1 MSVAGLAPAPF
12 STRPVTRRGR
22 IGWWAFGGAIVL
34 LAVVGL
40 LSMQTGLHG
49 DLRTINPNPGPAP
62 YPPVLGV
69 ENWPLVTSATS
80 VVLTLGLLATCTWL
94 SLRQRRL
101 HWSAVLALA
110 TLFTGFLDPLA
121 NWATFTVFDP
131 RVAHFPPSWP
141 WVGIAPLTEPSLSFL
156 GGYASYYFLTGLAL
170 YWMHERFV
178 RPRAQAESW
187 AGRHA
192 LLTLFL
198 FAAAVSV
205 PINAIIQLQWL
216 YVGLFVYTEAA
227 GPIIHVGH
235 VQLPLFMALYDA
247 FLYATIA
254 LLCRHD
260 PNGQSVVLV
269 ALARRLPSGRTRS
282 EVTSVRLVLIA
293 TALLFV
299 AYLVPIGVMSAL
311 RVGGLANPSYDR
323 WPFPTVKIIS

>member
-1 MSVAGLAPAPF
+1 MSVAGLAPTPV
-12 STRPVTRRGR
+12 STPSMTRSGR
-22 IGWWAFGGAIVL
+22 IAWWVFGATIVVL
-34 LAVVGL
+34 VVVGL
-40 LSMQTGLHG
+40 LNMQTGLHG
-49 DLRTINPNPGPAP
+49 DPRIINPTPGAAP

-80 VVLTLGLLATCTWL
+80 VFLTLSLLAACTWL

-101 HWSAVLALA
+101 HWAAVLALA

-131 RVAHFPPSWP
+131 RVAHFPTTWP

-170 YWMHERFV
+170 YWLHERYV
-178 RPRAQAESW
+178 RPRTRPESW
-187 AGRHA
+187 AGRRPLRA
-192 LLTLFL
+192 LFL
-198 FAAAVSV
+198 FALVVSV
-205 PINAIIQLQWL
+205 PVNAIIQLQWL

-235 VQLPLFMALYDA
+235 VQLPLYMALYDT

-260 PNGQSVVLV
+260 SNGRSTVLV
-269 ALARRLPSGRTRS
+269 ALGAPAAIAAPVVGGQFGAPRPHRHRTVVRRVSRAHRRDERVAYRRLYQP
-282 EVTSVRLVLIA
+282 VV
-293 TALLFV
+293 
-299 AYLVPIGVMSAL
+299 
-311 RVGGLANPSYDR
+311 
-323 WPFPTVKIIS
+323 